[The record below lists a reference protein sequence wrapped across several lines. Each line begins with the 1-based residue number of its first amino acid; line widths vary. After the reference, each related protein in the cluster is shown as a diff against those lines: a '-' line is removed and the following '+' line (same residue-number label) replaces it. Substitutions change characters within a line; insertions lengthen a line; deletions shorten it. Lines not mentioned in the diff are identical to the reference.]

1 MTKFVKSSIN
11 NRIKFKVSKKTQ
23 NVYKNYHVSLGL
35 DAREL
40 HSDSEGYACMQIWDF
55 MNIFGPEF
63 VFGSEMPLLATQVF
77 IEVEDD
83 L

>member
-23 NVYKNYHVSLGL
+23 DVYKDYLVSFGL

-40 HSDSEGYACMQIWDF
+40 HSDSEGYASMQLWDF

-63 VFGSEMPLLATQVF
+63 VMGCEMPLETTEVL